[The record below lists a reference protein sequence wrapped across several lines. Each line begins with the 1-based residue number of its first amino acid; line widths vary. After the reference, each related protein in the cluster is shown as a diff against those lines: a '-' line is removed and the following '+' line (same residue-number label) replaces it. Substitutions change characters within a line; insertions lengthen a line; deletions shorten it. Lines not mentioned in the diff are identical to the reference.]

1 MRVSKLQAAAHRE
14 AILDAAA
21 RLYLERGLVGAGV
34 AEISGEAG
42 LTHGGFYGHF
52 ASKQALAAEACARAF
67 ARSLQRMLDE
77 AEQHGGD
84 LLPALHTYLSL
95 DHRDGIGT
103 VCPAPALGAES
114 ARLAGPV
121 PEAFADGIARLLERL
136 AWRRPGGADAEELA
150 EADKQRA
157 VETLA
162 TLVGGVVLARA
173 TAEAMPE
180 LSDEI
185 LERLRAGLAERWKPA

>member
-1 MRVSKLQAAAHRE
+1 MKVSKLQAAAHRD
-14 AILDAAA
+14 AMLDAAA

-34 AEISGEAG
+34 AEISAEAG

-52 ASKQALAAEACARAF
+52 ASKQALAAEACTRAF
-67 ARSLQRMLDE
+67 QRSLQRMIDE
-77 AEQHGGD
+77 AGKHHGD
-84 LLPALHTYLSL
+84 LLPALRTYLSA

-103 VCPAPALGAES
+103 VCPAPALSAEA

-121 PEAFADGIARLLERL
+121 PEAFAGGIAGLLQQL
-136 AWRRPGGADAEELA
+136 AWKRPGGADAGELD
-150 EADKQRA
+150 ETDKQRA

-162 TLVGGVVLARA
+162 TLVGGIVLARA
-173 TAEAMPE
+173 TAEAMPA

-185 LERLRAGLAERWKPA
+185 LERLRARLAQDWRPA